1 MSVDGTD
8 TILKNGTMMYDSS
21 ENREPMNNNISEIV
35 MRLLQGKQT
44 DEEMQLFLQWYRR
57 KQENRELFFQ
67 LKHLYEYRK
76 DGLKPDEKE
85 IAESWERLCRKHN
98 YRTKQYPEIAKYA
111 GIAAATLLLIVSTVY
126 LILNNSDSVVWKE
139 VRTATR
145 SLPQTILL
153 PDGSTVQMNAS
164 SYLRYPEKFD
174 KKSREVYLDGEAF
187 FNITSDKRR
196 SFTVH
201 TDQQTINVVGTSFN
215 VLGYSSD
222 PYTVTTLVTGKINLE
237 LFNSKNEQIKEMA
250 MQPNHQLFVDKATGE
265 ANLSVVDTGDV
276 TSWLNGI
283 YSFKDTRLIEIT
295 GRLEKVFGLTILISD
310 EAYRNDRYNGKFFS
324 DQSIDEIVEIL
335 NFKDEFLTRFKNDT
349 LILQTNR

>member
-1 MSVDGTD
+1 MD
-8 TILKNGTMMYDSS
+8 DSS
-21 ENREPMNNNISEIV
+21 ENREPMNNNIAEIV
-35 MRLLQGKQT
+35 MHLLQGKQT
-44 DEEMQLFLQWYRR
+44 GEEMQLFLQWFRS
-57 KQENRELFFQ
+57 KQENRKLFFQ
-67 LKHLYEYRK
+67 LKHLYECRK
-76 DGLKPDEKE
+76 DGLKPCEKE
-85 IAESWERLCRKHN
+85 MAESWERLCRKRN
-98 YRTKQYPEIAKYA
+98 YRTKQYPDIAKYA
-111 GIAAATLLLIVSTVY
+111 GIAAVTLLLVISTVY

-139 VRTATR
+139 VRTAAR

-153 PDGSTVQMNAS
+153 PDGSSVQMNAS
-164 SYLRYPEKFD
+164 SFLRYPENFG

-187 FNITSDKRR
+187 FDIIGDERR
-196 SFTVH
+196 PFTVH
-201 TDQQTINVVGTSFN
+201 TEHQAIKVLGTRFN

-222 PYTVTTLVTGKINLE
+222 SYAVTTLVTGKIKLE
-237 LFNSKNEQIKEMA
+237 LFNSENEPIKEMA

-265 ANLSVVDTGDV
+265 TTLSMVDTGDA

-310 EAYRNDRYNGKFFS
+310 EAYRNERYNGKFFS
-324 DQSIDEIVEIL
+324 DQSIEEIVEIL